1 MRVRVRPRAADP
13 RLKQR
18 VKQVRG
24 GGARGE
30 ARGPRGKM
38 AARGGVRQHS
48 AAPGVCPARR
58 FIEQKESTSCGALR
72 RGARSG
78 GFSVPKGSGPGG
90 LIQQVFN
97 QLGVRSS
104 EVEGPGFA
112 P

>member
-58 FIEQKESTSCGALR
+58 FIEQKEGSGALR

-90 LIQQVFN
+90 LVHQVFN
-97 QLGVRSS
+97 QLGARSS